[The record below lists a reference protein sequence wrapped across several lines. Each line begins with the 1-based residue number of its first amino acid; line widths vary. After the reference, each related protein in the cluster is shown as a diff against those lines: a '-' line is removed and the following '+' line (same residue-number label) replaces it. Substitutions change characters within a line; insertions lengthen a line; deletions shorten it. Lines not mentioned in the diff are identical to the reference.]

1 MVPVKIFVAAGVVAI
16 VALFIGCG
24 YLWRNPERFR
34 KKEKKVEDKKVALL
48 VDGPNMLRREFD
60 LDLGDIK
67 KRLKV
72 FGSMTIGKVFLNQS
86 APDKLIEAVVNQG
99 FEPIVVTTDDV
110 DAPMA
115 VEAMEA
121 IYNPHIDV
129 IALMTR
135 DADFQ
140 PVITKAKKHG
150 KETVVI
156 GSEPFAAALKNT
168 ADHVILL
175 KNTQ

>member
-1 MVPVKIFVAAGVVAI
+1 MV
-16 VALFIGCG
+16 L
-24 YLWRNPERFR
+24 ERFR
-34 KKEKKVEDKKVALL
+34 RRKKEGGEKKVALL

-72 FGSMTIGKVFLNQS
+72 FGSMTIGKVFLNQY

-99 FEPIVVTTDDV
+99 FEPIVVTTDDI

-115 VEAMEA
+115 AEAME
-121 IYNPHIDV
+121 IVFNPHIDV

-140 PVITKAKKHG
+140 AVVTKAKKYG

-175 KNTQ
+175 KNM